1 MTFRQGS
8 RGTFIERNLT
18 EECDRE
24 IARQRNRDRDRER
37 QRQRQERNIYR
48 EKSTII
54 KDFEKEIK
62 KGEKH
67 NIYKDISYRIMRKI
81 DTWRKKSEETKRDM
95 INRRG

>member
-1 MTFRQGS
+1 MHLSYTTKDSDDVPIGEQGNIYREKSNRRMRQ
-8 RGTFIERNLT
+8 
-18 EECDRE
+18 
-24 IARQRNRDRDRER
+24 RDRER
-37 QRQRQERNIYR
+37 QRQERNTYR